1 MDKSK
6 AGIKFAGRNV
16 VNHRYAEVFLVAQ
29 TEKNLPEKL
38 KTRGSILWK
47 GEWLCT
53 PGFLPGVLHG
63 QRSLVG
69 YSPWGHRELHMT
81 ERVTLDK

>member
-1 MDKSK
+1 MDDSR
-6 AGIKFAGRNV
+6 AEIKIAGRNV
-16 VNHRYAEVFLVAQ
+16 NNLGHAEDFLLSQ
-29 TEKNLPEKL
+29 TEKNLPAKL
-38 KTRGSILWK
+38 KTRRSIPWK
-47 GEWLCT
+47 GEWLST
-53 PGFLPGVLHG
+53 PVFLPGVLHG